1 MSVIRTHPVFSSH
14 ERETRFPRT
23 LPLAPSAEGL
33 SGKCFSCIGCWNS
46 AYCGLGGTADQGD
59 DNPRG
64 AGRTQGWEA
73 ALAAALCVL
82 QGRGASPAAEA
93 HRDSREGFTE
103 QRGLKLIGSF
113 IWMFKIIIIIKNP
126 SLNGFLSPQAIQA
139 AARFPFGLKIL
150 SLICYKNLHAVEM
163 LLESLRWEGHTFVA
177 TRAEGI
183 SLSSS
188 DFWEQEWE

>member
-1 MSVIRTHPVFSSH
+1 
-14 ERETRFPRT
+14 
-23 LPLAPSAEGL
+23 
-33 SGKCFSCIGCWNS
+33 
-46 AYCGLGGTADQGD
+46 
-59 DNPRG
+59 
-64 AGRTQGWEA
+64 
-73 ALAAALCVL
+73 
-82 QGRGASPAAEA
+82 
-93 HRDSREGFTE
+93 
-103 QRGLKLIGSF
+103 
-113 IWMFKIIIIIKNP
+113 MFKIIIIIKKP